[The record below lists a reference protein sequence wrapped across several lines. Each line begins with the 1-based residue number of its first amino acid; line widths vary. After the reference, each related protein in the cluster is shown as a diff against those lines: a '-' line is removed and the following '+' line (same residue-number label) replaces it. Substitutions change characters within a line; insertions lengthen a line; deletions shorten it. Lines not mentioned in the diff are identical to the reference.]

1 MKKILLALAMFAMYL
16 TGCSVTTHQLVVAH
30 DHEINPDFYS
40 EITPISATEDGACA
54 ITEFYDSNLKN
65 YDNIVDIQAEQTR
78 TTMGFSV
85 LVISDE
91 ITCDYRAFG
100 VKYKD
105 GSKIQKSEGKKE
117 DEKKP
122 ETDESLLE
130 HRTDGTDA
138 FDTLYIGCEKFPQQF
153 TVNLSSGG
161 VM

>member
-105 GSKIQKSEGKKE
+105 GSKIQKSEGKKGGKKATKSKKKASKKKVEEEEE
-117 DEKKP
+117 DE
-122 ETDESLLE
+122 EEEDE
-130 HRTDGTDA
+130 
-138 FDTLYIGCEKFPQQF
+138 
-153 TVNLSSGG
+153 
-161 VM
+161 